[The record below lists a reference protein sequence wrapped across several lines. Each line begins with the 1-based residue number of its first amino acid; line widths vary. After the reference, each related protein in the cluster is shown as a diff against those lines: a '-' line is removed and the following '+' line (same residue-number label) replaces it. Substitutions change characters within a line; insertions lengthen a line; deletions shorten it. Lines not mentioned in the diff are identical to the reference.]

1 MEISSST
8 PIPMALFKTQV
19 AMSVQKLAME
29 NIEQNTDA
37 MRQMMERSL
46 MPQVGGNIDIKG

>member
-19 AMSVQKLAME
+19 AMSVQKLAMD